1 MTTGGFML
9 ELVMGATLRVAR
21 TFLTRFVAEARP
33 AGMNMNVLVHFDAIT
48 SAKGAA
54 ATADGP
60 ATSSSTRL
68 STTSVRPDGV
78 RKIGMWAEA

>member
-1 MTTGGFML
+1 ML
-9 ELVMGATLRVAR
+9 ALVMGATDKVAR
-21 TFLTRFVAEARP
+21 TFLTRFLAGAR
-33 AGMNMNVLVHFDAIT
+33 ASGMNINTPIHCDAIV

-54 ATADGP
+54 AAADGP

-68 STTSVRPDGV
+68 STTSMRADGV